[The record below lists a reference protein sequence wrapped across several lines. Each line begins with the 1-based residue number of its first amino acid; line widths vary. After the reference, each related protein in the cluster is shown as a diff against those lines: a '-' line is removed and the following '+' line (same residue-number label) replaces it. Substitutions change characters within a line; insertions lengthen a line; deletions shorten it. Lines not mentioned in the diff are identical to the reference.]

1 MGSTAHHYIVHIPG
15 LGLGLPIP
23 RFVYYY
29 LGVGKSLDIRLDFS
43 SYEMGS
49 LLRLAEL
56 IPGIVIL
63 AGIWAK
69 ANCFAYNSIN
79 KITPVIVGFS
89 FLSCFFLIGRYITRN
104 LAINLAIILFSRGP

>member
-1 MGSTAHHYIVHIPG
+1 MGSTVHHYIVHIPG

-56 IPGIVIL
+56 ILGIVIL
-63 AGIWAK
+63 AK

-79 KITPVIVGFS
+79 KITPVISRIFVS
-89 FLSCFFLIGRYITRN
+89 FLL
-104 LAINLAIILFSRGP
+104 LFNW

>member
-1 MGSTAHHYIVHIPG
+1 MKGTKLWAVTAHHYIVHIPG
-15 LGLGLPIP
+15 LGIGFPIP

-49 LLRLAEL
+49 LLRSAEL

-69 ANCFAYNSIN
+69 ANCLAYNSIN
-79 KITPVIVGFS
+79 KIAPVISWIFVS
-89 FLSCFFLIGRYITRN
+89 FLLLF
-104 LAINLAIILFSRGP
+104 NLAIILFSRGP